1 MYRNKNK
8 LVVLLL
14 HTTYAIISY
23 LIYTLGL
30 DMSYQHFKSRTSD
43 VIYLAYVTI
52 YKYNTYIVTGVY
64 VLFLKCCINTTVKQ
78 TFHTVAIMSHDLT
91 LCDNYATCFF
101 RFYNVDTD
109 YSNPIRSE

>member
-8 LVVLLL
+8 LVVLIL

-23 LIYTLGL
+23 LIYTLGV
-30 DMSYQHFKSRTSD
+30 DTSYQHFKSRTSD

-78 TFHTVAIMSHDLT
+78 TFHTVAIMSLSN
-91 LCDNYATCFF
+91 LFVVLDNKNNYCCNYVT
-101 RFYNVDTD
+101 
-109 YSNPIRSE
+109 S